1 MRKVKY
7 MKYGGVKFKPL
18 VSPREINSYV
28 RSLPEYRRE
37 SMFEIAQELQDKGM
51 IQIYNDGEPRSEGID
66 SCL

>member
-1 MRKVKY
+1 MPRLKY

-28 RSLPEYRRE
+28 RSLPAFRRE
-37 SMFEIAQELQDKGM
+37 SMFEVAKELQDQGM
-51 IQIYNDGEPRSEGID
+51 IKVYLDEEMVSKGLD

>member
-1 MRKVKY
+1 MSKLKY

-28 RSLPEYRRE
+28 RSLPEQRRE
-37 SMFEIAQELQDKGM
+37 SMFEIAQELQSQGM
-51 IQIYNDGEPRSEGID
+51 IEVFVDEEQASEGVD

>member
-1 MRKVKY
+1 MARLKY

-28 RSLPEYRRE
+28 RNLPVFRRE
-37 SMFEIAQELQDKGM
+37 SMFEVAKELQDHGM
-51 IQIYNDGEPRSEGID
+51 IEVLFDEEMVSKGLD